1 MIRKIMFLSM
11 MAVLS
16 ALSIQC
22 GSEDSDATQPTVAPA
37 GVALDETTTPPASDE
52 ASNPYKVSP

>member
-1 MIRKIMFLSM
+1 M

-22 GSEDSDATQPTVAPA
+22 GSEDSDATQPTAAPA